1 MWEQVEIGD
10 IIFLKALCFRKKER
24 NLEIYHTP
32 VPGRFLAERPY
43 FLENEVANG
52 KMLLYVFHLSL
63 HVEQPPVD

>member
-1 MWEQVEIGD
+1 M
-10 IIFLKALCFRKKER
+10 
-24 NLEIYHTP
+24 P